1 MPALA
6 PISHKRTKGTVY
18 GVPASAGQ
26 TPLRDGSLRPHPRFL
41 LFARR
46 VSVVPLRVPQLT
58 RHGIG
63 ENGFMHRAATTLAPG
78 GCLSAHRRCRRTPD
92 PRGPDEYGAIFNH
105 EVAGLH
111 LAKEPGGGFEP
122 HGARGVQ
129 VSHEFPADFSGP
141 TAPPPGPTAM
151 MGTR

>member
-1 MPALA
+1 M
-6 PISHKRTKGTVY
+6 
-18 GVPASAGQ
+18 ASCS
-26 TPLRDGSLRPHPRFL
+26 P
-41 LFARR
+41 
-46 VSVVPLRVPQLT
+46 
-58 RHGIG
+58 
-63 ENGFMHRAATTLAPG
+63 ATTLAPG
-78 GCLSAHRRCRRTPD
+78 GCLSAHRRCQRTSD

-141 TAPPPGPTAM
+141 TAQRPGPTEM
-151 MGTR
+151 MARRKHQPRGREAALDIGRRMNLQRALRDKLDRKSTRLNSSHLGI